1 MSKISKVEIKPFVES
16 IYLKPFR
23 MSFVEN
29 GTERNWDLMEVHDS
43 VAIIIYNIS
52 RDVLVLVKQFRP
64 AVYYSQIPLVDRKE
78 IIDTAKYPAALGMSI
93 ELCAGIIDK
102 ELSTVEIAKEEILEE
117 TGYSVPCD
125 QIQFVSSYAS
135 GVGTSC
141 SLQTLYYCEVK
152 DDMQVTKGGGV
163 DDEFIEVVEMTVPEI
178 RQYISGKSIMSPPSF
193 LFGIYW
199 FLLNKAKAEV

>member
-1 MSKISKVEIKPFVES
+1 MSHISKVEIKPYEES

-29 GTERNWDLMEVHDS
+29 GVQRNWDLIEVHDS

-52 RDVLVLVKQFRP
+52 RNVLVLVKQFRP
-64 AVYYSQIPLVDRKE
+64 AVYYNQIPLNERKGQ
-78 IIDTAKYPAALGMSI
+78 IDTTKYTSALGMSL

-117 TGYSVPCD
+117 TGYSVSCD
-125 QIQFVSSYAS
+125 QIEFVSSYAS
-135 GVGTSC
+135 GVGTSS

-152 DDMQVTKGGGV
+152 DDMKVEQGGGV
-163 DDEFIEVVEMTVPEI
+163 DDEFIEIVEMTIPEI
-178 RQYISGKSIMSPPSF
+178 RKYISGTNIMSPPSF

-199 FLLNKAKAEV
+199 FLVNKAKSEV